1 MSANAMPF
9 GPAPMDRA
17 ERLVNWEL
25 EHGFSGV
32 YASGGRAIYRKCECG
47 RRTDRLADAQ
57 CTVCKGVTRIN
68 QRFQCRKDGCSNQ
81 ARKGW
86 GMLCRLCWSAED
98 PEGAARVLREWEE
111 EKGFAGTVYGT
122 YIMRKCACGRP
133 TNSLEQAMCGVCT
146 RREAKVAS
154 GFKPRRLP
162 AASKVRHACV
172 TDGCG
177 YVASYAMGTLC
188 EHCYVQADPDARGC
202 PRCKKNKPVKSRAD
216 RLCWD
221 CVRLGRR
228 EAEGRRRLIRRVPR
242 DALADALLDE
252 ADTAH
257 LEDAF
262 GSHLG
267 ECVVVD

>member
-1 MSANAMPF
+1 
-9 GPAPMDRA
+9 MDRA
-17 ERLVNWEL
+17 KRLVNWEL

-202 PRCKKNKPVKSRAD
+202 PRCKVYKQTQSRED
-216 RLCWD
+216 RLCRI
-221 CVRLGRR
+221 CVRRDVQAAIR
-228 EAEGRRRLIRRVPR
+228 EVAADTMPPVRTSDLSMA
-242 DALADALLDE
+242 ALADSIRLDE
-252 ADTAH
+252 ADAEN
-257 LEDAF
+257 LEDAL
-262 GSHLG
+262 GGHLG
-267 ECVVVD
+267 ECVMVD